1 MVEIWYTPVERGTI
15 VSYKRNR
22 FSPTAII
29 PDPELKKVTSKRKH
43 KKMPPKKIAAKKV
56 LAVKLPVRAS
66 RKSPLQMRSPTTQKM
81 K

>member
-1 MVEIWYTPVERGTI
+1 M
-15 VSYKRNR
+15 SYKRNR

-29 PDPELKKVTSKRKH
+29 PDPELKKVTSTRKH

-66 RKSPLQMRSPTTQKM
+66 RKKVEIQEEEKSSSDE
-81 K
+81 